1 MTQQKLSVISLS
13 LLLALGL
20 GACNKPGPAEQA
32 GKQIDQAASNAGKKI
47 EETADKANKSI
58 SEQTAKAG
66 VAIEDAEITTRVKAA
81 FIAEAGLKTLEI
93 RVDTIKGVVTLSGK
107 VDSVA
112 NSDKAKMLAG
122 GVTGVHEVVNHLEV
136 AQAR

>member
-1 MTQQKLSVISLS
+1 MNHLKLTAVSLS

-32 GKQIDQAASNAGKKI
+32 GKKIDQVASDAGKKI

-58 SEQTAKAG
+58 SEQSAKAG
-66 VAIEDAEITTRVKAA
+66 MAIDDAEITTRVKSA
-81 FIAEAGLKTLEI
+81 FIAEAGLKTLEV
-93 RVDTIKGVVTLSGK
+93 RVDTINGVVTLTGK
-107 VDSVA
+107 VDSVT

-122 GVTGVHEVVNHLEV
+122 GVSGVHEVINHLEV
-136 AQAR
+136 AQTK